1 MTLKYHKSRRPTV
14 ILDAIPMYRE
24 MVRKLKEV
32 KVTATLVKMVM
43 KKDTIVYNA
52 DAFQLA
58 EGSMLDQLVAQ
69 LPGVELRDNG
79 QIYVNGRFVS
89 SLLLNG
95 EDFFK
100 GNPNIA
106 LQNLPAYTVNQIKVY
121 EKQSDRDK
129 AMGLEKRGEQP
140 LVMDV
145 NLKKQYSVGW
155 MANNC
160 PTYVTISMRRGK
172 QRNIIM

>member
-1 MTLKYHKSRRPTV
+1 
-14 ILDAIPMYRE
+14 

-43 KKDTIVYNA
+43 KKDTVVFNA

-58 EGSMLDQLVAQ
+58 EGSMLDQLVAR
-69 LPGVELRDNG
+69 LPGVELRGNG

-100 GNPNIA
+100 GNPSIA
-106 LQNLPAYTVNQIKVY
+106 LQTCRLI
-121 EKQSDRDK
+121 R
-129 AMGLEKRGEQP
+129 
-140 LVMDV
+140 
-145 NLKKQYSVGW
+145 
-155 MANNC
+155 
-160 PTYVTISMRRGK
+160 
-172 QRNIIM
+172 